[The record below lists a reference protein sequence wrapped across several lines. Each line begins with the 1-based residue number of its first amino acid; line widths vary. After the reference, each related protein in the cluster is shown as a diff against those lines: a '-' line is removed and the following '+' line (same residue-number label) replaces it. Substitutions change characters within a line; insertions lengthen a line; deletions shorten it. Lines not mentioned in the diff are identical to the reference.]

1 MCSDQVERGVE
12 RCLFRRSF
20 TQNLDNGNSLD
31 QDDEEDDDVGGDEQE
46 EQSGRSPSAP
56 LSRKKSVLGKDDDNY
71 RTRYS
76 LERRHTTAGQS
87 S

>member
-1 MCSDQVERGVE
+1 ME

-20 TQNLDNGNSLD
+20 TQNLENENSLD
-31 QDDEEDDDVGGDEQE
+31 QEDEEEDDVGDELGE
-46 EQSGRSPSAP
+46 PSGRSPSAP